1 MSVKEIYW
9 YSVDELLDGIAQ
21 ISKIHETVILPVF
34 LASSSS
40 IWNFELNRLGI
51 PSYSGDYSADSF
63 LAYLERFS
71 KVILISEESY
81 KREVSKQNLS
91 ILWKSYFEELTEIEN
106 NFNYLEK
113 LQPLR
118 ETIIRLRAPGGCP
131 YDQLQSHDSLK
142 RNLIEEAYE
151 IIEAIDTKDY
161 SLLKEELG
169 DLLLQIIFHAELAE
183 EHQKFSLEDV
193 IKDINEKLIRRHPHV
208 FENTSNTIEI
218 GTVLANWEE
227 IKAKEKG
234 KSQRGIIDGIPH
246 SLPSLLRSFKI
257 LEKVEKVGFKWET
270 LDQAIAKL
278 KEEEFEFFSAEKSED
293 KEGELGDVFM
303 AWVGVAHFFRL
314 NPEIALQKTNQRF
327 IERFKYL
334 EKLANSGNFDLKEC
348 SSYDLLGLWDKAKKI
363 KK

>member
-1 MSVKEIYW
+1 MKILIICSKKFY
-9 YSVDELLDGIAQ
+9 
-21 ISKIHETVILPVF
+21 SKIEEVKKNLEKKNIEVF
-34 LASSSS
+34 LPNCYDDPTAEQKA
-40 IWNFELNRLGI
+40 WDLG
-51 PSYSGDYSADSF
+51 
-63 LAYLERFS
+63 
-71 KVILISEESY
+71 
-81 KREVSKQNLS
+81 
-91 ILWKSYFEELTEIEN
+91 
-106 NFNYLEK
+106 
-113 LQPLR
+113 
-118 ETIIRLRAPGGCP
+118 
-131 YDQLQSHDSLK
+131 
-142 RNLIEEAYE
+142 
-151 IIEAIDTKDY
+151 
-161 SLLKEELG
+161 
-169 DLLLQIIFHAELAE
+169 AE

-234 KSQRGIIDGIPH
+234 KSKRGIIDGIPH